1 MTETELSQYSADI
14 SERQEPELRMD
25 RGSENSG
32 EQYDAEQ
39 KAVIDAD
46 GRIIVSASAGSGK
59 TKVMIDRMEN
69 ELSRENCD
77 VGEILALTFTKKAAA
92 QMRDR
97 LEKKLIGE
105 INALTDLEEG
115 TGQACGEEKEALQK
129 RKNHLKKQ
137 LEGLP
142 TAQISTIHSF
152 CADLIRSYFYKT
164 GGEGEEGVDALFEIM
179 TDEDADEAELQQ
191 RALGNVFSEAYGGA
205 EEEADPDFMELL
217 SIYYRKK
224 NDGALKKL
232 ILEIYKKM
240 RVQEGYM
247 ERLERIERGEDV
259 SFEKICESL
268 LKGVK
273 QDVDHVLPVLKAYA
287 DELEILSEPAATED
301 VQKIIGVC
309 EKILNTEDYFD
320 LCEKGIEF
328 PDKTS
333 LVDSRVKDLHDK
345 AVSICDDNLQPIVKK
360 LKEMGKRATVL
371 EGVKQDVDHVFPEL
385 KTYAD
390 ELETLGEPAATE
402 DVQGII
408 DVCEKIL
415 NTEDYF
421 DLCGKGIE
429 FPDKTPLVD
438 SRVKELYDKA
448 VSVCDD
454 NLQPIVKELKETGKR
469 ATVWEGVK
477 QDVDHVLPELKTYAD
492 ELETLGEP
500 KDTEYV
506 QGLIKACEKILG
518 AEDYFDLCGQGI
530 EFPDKPRNKKV
541 SPRVKELRDKAASI
555 CDDLKLK
562 TRIKEMNK
570 TRDRATE
577 SAWWKDAKKVVRD
590 KLPELKTY
598 ADELETLGTPE
609 ATEDVKKI
617 IEVCEEI
624 LNTEDYLD
632 LCGKGIKLPSK
643 MKGTGVSRRALDLR
657 DKAASICDDLELKTR
672 IKEMNKT
679 GDRATESAWW
689 KDEKKVVRD
698 KLPELKT
705 YADELETLGM
715 PGATKDVKKIIE
727 VCEEILNTKDY
738 LDLCGKEIKLPSKMR
753 GTGVS
758 PRAMELRNK
767 AVNIRDKYLKEQ
779 IKTGDRATENARW
792 EDANKTARRLAKY
805 VLKFDAEYTA
815 CKRAI
820 GLLDYSDLE
829 HIALRL
835 LKDEEIR
842 QETQK
847 KYKYVFVDEYQ
858 DVNPLQDEI
867 IRQVAGENLF
877 LVGDVKQSIYRFRGS
892 SSSYFSRK
900 WEEFLQ
906 GGDNG
911 GANDACALELNTNYR
926 SGPGILKAV
935 NAFFAGG
942 SAPDGAGREQYPYPG
957 KLLYGYTDMKG
968 GSKYEED
975 EGRVGVYVLDDNSDD
990 VGADEEDDSDKV
1002 GSDETVSKESTQGD
1016 GTLLGVYSV
1025 RTAYGE
1031 AKDPQHSGETENFQL
1046 GCRVWE
1052 IIEKTKADK
1061 AENDKKGAAET
1072 ACEEKRKYR
1081 GADYGGI
1088 AILTPKLTGKTVS
1101 KLVNYL
1107 VRKNIPVTCSAK
1119 GDLLSFPEV
1128 RQLMD
1133 ILSLIDNPAQDIPLC
1148 SALLSGMGRLTNDD
1162 LAEIEISYKQ
1172 SGAPF
1177 YEKAKWFCKKVGAKE
1192 ELVQKLSR
1200 FYALLKKYRAL
1211 SQMISAGELLERLI
1225 AEADIEAD
1233 WQSRTNGVQRMEH
1246 IQALV
1251 ARGRDKTV
1259 HEFLEYLK
1267 GAEKITVS
1275 ENGGENSVRI
1285 STIHSAKGLE
1295 YPVVILIGLG
1305 ETGKSDSMKAAYS
1318 GTFGLAPRYY
1328 DTEKR
1333 EYHETLQGRA
1343 IRAEERR
1350 ESLTDRINLL
1360 YVAMTRAEYALYI
1373 ILNKKDAKSPADPY
1387 FSRTLA
1393 GLLDRSVLENYLVS
1407 PKEGESLM
1415 ADGVPAGPGSEA
1427 LSAPGGEAVSG
1438 ECLVQ
1443 EIRDSYAYRYPY
1455 PNLRNDDVRLRSS
1468 ASGLIR
1474 LSGGHESE
1482 DGFYRKEETDEDEP
1496 MAADQTVLTDIGTA
1510 YHSFLEHADF
1520 AASDGA
1526 LELDRL
1532 EAEGLLGK
1540 EQAELI
1546 SRDKAREILAMPLFK
1561 RLSGAKLRHEQPF
1574 IVYLPAKEFY
1584 KTDSEEEVLFQGF
1597 IDLLAETDEGIEI
1610 IDYKFS
1616 DRTPDS
1622 IRETYAQ
1629 QAKLYTHAVAKIM
1642 KKDIA
1647 EIRFTFV
1654 NIKHGDTI
1662 PVNWE

>member
-1 MTETELSQYSADI
+1 MTETGLPLDSAEI
-14 SERQEPELRMD
+14 AGSRGPKIGMD
-25 RGSENSG
+25 QGNAKSG
-32 EQYDAEQ
+32 EQYNAEQ
-39 KAVIDAD
+39 KAAIDAD

-59 TKVMIDRMEN
+59 TRVMIGRMEN
-69 ELSRENCD
+69 EISSGNCD

-97 LEKKLIGE
+97 LEDKLIYE
-105 INALTDLEEG
+105 INGLTAEEEK
-115 TGQACGEEKEALQK
+115 TGQARGEEKEDLKA
-129 RKNHLKKQ
+129 RKNRLKKQ

-152 CADLIRSYFYKT
+152 CANLIRSYSYMT
-164 GGEGEEGVDALFEIM
+164 GTEDEESVDALFEIM
-179 TDEDADEAELQQ
+179 TNEDADEAELQQ
-191 RALGNVFSEAYGGA
+191 RALDNVFSKAYGGV
-205 EEEADPDFMELL
+205 EEEADLDFMELL
-217 SIYYRKK
+217 RIYYRKK

-232 ILEIYKKM
+232 ILEIYRKI
-240 RVQEGYM
+240 RVQEGYK

-259 SFEKICESL
+259 SFEEICESL
-268 LKGVK
+268 LEGVK
-273 QDVDHVLPVLKAYA
+273 RDVGHVLPTLKAYK
-287 DELEILSEPAATED
+287 DELEILWELKDLEY
-301 VQKIIGVC
+301 VQGIIKAC
-309 EKILNTEDYFD
+309 EKILKAEDYFD
-320 LCEKGIEF
+320 LYGTGIKFSNE
-328 PDKTS
+328 TS
-333 LVDSRVKDLHDK
+333 MTGGSPRVKELHDK
-345 AVSICDDNLQPIVKK
+345 AVSIRDEHLKPIIKELMDRAKESASWEATKQYAGHVLPT
-360 LKEMGKRATVL
+360 LKAYV
-371 EGVKQDVDHVFPEL
+371 
-385 KTYAD
+385 D
-390 ELETLGEPAATE
+390 ELETLGE
-402 DVQGII
+402 
-408 DVCEKIL
+408 L
-415 NTEDYF
+415 
-421 DLCGKGIE
+421 
-429 FPDKTPLVD
+429 
-438 SRVKELYDKA
+438 KA
-448 VSVCDD
+448 
-454 NLQPIVKELKETGKR
+454 
-469 ATVWEGVK
+469 
-477 QDVDHVLPELKTYAD
+477 
-492 ELETLGEP
+492 
-500 KDTEYV
+500 TEYV
-506 QGLIKACEKILG
+506 KGIIKACEKILG
-518 AEDYFDLCGQGI
+518 TEDYNDLCGTGI
-530 EFPDKPRNKKV
+530 GFPTKPKNKK
-541 SPRVKELRDKAASI
+541 
-555 CDDLKLK
+555 
-562 TRIKEMNK
+562 
-570 TRDRATE
+570 
-577 SAWWKDAKKVVRD
+577 
-590 KLPELKTY
+590 
-598 ADELETLGTPE
+598 
-609 ATEDVKKI
+609 
-617 IEVCEEI
+617 
-624 LNTEDYLD
+624 
-632 LCGKGIKLPSK
+632 
-643 MKGTGVSRRALDLR
+643 
-657 DKAASICDDLELKTR
+657 
-672 IKEMNKT
+672 
-679 GDRATESAWW
+679 
-689 KDEKKVVRD
+689 
-698 KLPELKT
+698 
-705 YADELETLGM
+705 
-715 PGATKDVKKIIE
+715 
-727 VCEEILNTKDY
+727 
-738 LDLCGKEIKLPSKMR
+738 
-753 GTGVS
+753 GVS
-758 PRAMELRNK
+758 PRAMELR
-767 AVNIRDKYLKEQ
+767 DKVASICGDLKDKPIIEKLN
-779 IKTGDRATENARW
+779 KTGGRATESKRWW
-792 EDANKTARRLAKY
+792 EDAKKTVRDKLSELKAYVDELGTLGELKAIEDVQGIIGVCEKMLGTEDYIDLCGTGIDLPPKPRNKKGVSPRAMELRDKASFICDNLKPIIEELNETGDKATESERWENANETARRLAKY

-815 CKRAI
+815 CKRAR
-820 GLLDYSDLE
+820 GKLDYSDLE

-906 GGDNG
+906 GADNG
-911 GANDACALELNTNYR
+911 AANGIHALELNTNYR

-1119 GDLLSFPEV
+1119 VDLLSFPEV

-1148 SALLSGMGRLTNDD
+1148 SALLSGMGRITNDD
-1162 LAEIEISYKQ
+1162 LAEIEIAYKQ

-1177 YEKAKWFCKKVGAKE
+1177 YKKAKWFCKKVGAKE

-1415 ADGVPAGPGSEA
+1415 TDGVPAGPGSEA

-1455 PNLRNDDVRLRSS
+1455 PNLRNDDVRLRGS

-1496 MAADQTVLTDIGTA
+1496 MAADQTVPTDIGTA

-1540 EQAELI
+1540 EQAKLI

-1622 IRETYAQ
+1622 IREIYAQ